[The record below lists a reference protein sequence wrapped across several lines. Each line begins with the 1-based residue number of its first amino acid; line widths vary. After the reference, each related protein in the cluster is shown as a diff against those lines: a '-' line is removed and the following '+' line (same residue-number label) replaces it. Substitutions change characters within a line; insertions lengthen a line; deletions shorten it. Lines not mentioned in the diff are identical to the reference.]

1 MSPFKLVFG
10 RERFL
15 AGPPADLDRKCED
28 ASQFCDRMESLVTK
42 MAQDSQAAHLAEA
55 ARVNARRSAPQTYH
69 AGDWVWVLR
78 PRLGTSDQKVE
89 SWWVGPVPV
98 IRRTGE
104 ASYEVELRPG
114 TMHMVHADRLKPSV
128 TGERVELFQ
137 FGTTPWGH

>member
-1 MSPFKLVFG
+1 MVFG

-15 AGPPADLDRKCED
+15 AGPPVDLDRECED
-28 ASQFCDRMESLVTK
+28 ARQFCDRVESLVTK
-42 MAQDSQAAHLAEA
+42 MSQRLQAAHLAEA
-55 ARVNARRSAPQTYH
+55 ARVNARRSGPQAYH

-114 TMHMVHADRLKPSV
+114 TMHMVHADRLKPCV
-128 TGERVELFQ
+128 TG
-137 FGTTPWGH
+137 

>member
-1 MSPFKLVFG
+1 
-10 RERFL
+10 
-15 AGPPADLDRKCED
+15 
-28 ASQFCDRMESLVTK
+28 MESLVTK
-42 MAQDSQAAHLAEA
+42 VAQDLHAAHMTEA
-55 ARVNARRSAPQTYH
+55 TRVNARRSAPQTYH

-104 ASYEVELRPG
+104 ASYKVELRPG

-137 FGTTPWGH
+137 LGTTPGYIEEDEPALGEWNV